1 MSDTEPD
8 QPSRFERDA
17 KRIES
22 WVYGLRDQVERA
34 SGPALEELAS
44 LARSLAWRLDEM
56 ADKAKTKYASEEAVA
71 DPAEPDV
78 PEDD

>member
-8 QPSRFERDA
+8 QPSRFERDT

-22 WVYGLRDQVERA
+22 WVDGLREQLERA

-44 LARSLAWRLDEM
+44 LARSIAWRLDDL
-56 ADKAKTKYASEEAVA
+56 ADKAKAKYASEETA
-71 DPAEPDV
+71 AEPDVPDV